1 MQPAEYAVV
10 GALLNLMEWRVKEGE
25 WGTRGQEVN
34 YCSADLWPPIHG
46 SVLEM
51 KENVLLTVNNFV

>member
-10 GALLNLMEWRVKEGE
+10 GALLNLMERRVKEGE

-51 KENVLLTVNNFV
+51 KENVLPTVNIFV